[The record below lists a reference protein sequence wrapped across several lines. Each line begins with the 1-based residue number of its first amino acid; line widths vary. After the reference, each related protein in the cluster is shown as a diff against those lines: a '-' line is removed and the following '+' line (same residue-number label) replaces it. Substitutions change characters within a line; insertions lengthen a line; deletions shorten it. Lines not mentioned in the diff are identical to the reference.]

1 MEFDGPLIGG
11 RWKLG
16 PRLGSGA
23 QGRTFLARDQQRD
36 GAVVV
41 VKELRLSEDG
51 WKKFDLYEREVDTLR
66 GLDHPGIPKL
76 IASLEGDKGTYYLV
90 MERAPGATLKAWAA
104 KHRLGEADL
113 RDILARGLD
122 ILDYLHDRSP
132 PVIHRDIKPANMVRD
147 RDGALSLVNFGGVRN
162 ALRPDGGSTMVGTFG
177 YMAPEQLHGQASP
190 ATDIYA
196 LGATIVALAGG
207 VEPEQVPRKG
217 LRMDLDQHLPHMDRR
232 LRAVLTAMTAP
243 DPSERPQSAS
253 AVRELLA
260 AGKRSRKRR
269 GSGSVPR
276 PLPAR
281 RPPSAL
287 AASGDTG
294 IAHRVVGEIQEM
306 TAQLPGPL
314 RVVARVFSFIVGAAG
329 FVGLALIRL
338 AFLPILF
345 GLIGAFARD
354 SSRPKIDRAHRL
366 VGEGVDEARAGFGAL
381 ALGRGQPPDDS
392 DDDH

>member
-1 MEFDGPLIGG
+1 MELDGPLIGG

-23 QGRTFLARDQQRD
+23 QGRTFLARDQERD

-41 VKELRLSEDG
+41 VKELRLAEDG
-51 WKKFDLYEREVDTLR
+51 WKKFDLYEREVETLR

-90 MERAPGATLKAWAA
+90 MQRAPGATLKAWAK

-113 RDILARGLD
+113 RDILTRALD
-122 ILDYLHDRSP
+122 ILEYLHDRSP

-147 RDGALSLVNFGGVRN
+147 RDGALSLVDFGGVRN

-207 VEPEQVPRKG
+207 VEPEEVPRQG
-217 LRMDLDQHLPHMDRR
+217 LRMDLERHLPHMDRD
-232 LRAVLTAMTAP
+232 LRRVLTAMTAP

-260 AGKRSRKRR
+260 AGKRKRR
-269 GSGSVPR
+269 KSKARSR

-287 AASGDTG
+287 ATPGDAG

-314 RVVARVFSFIVGAAG
+314 RVVARVFSFIVGATG

-345 GLIGAFARD
+345 ALIGAFARD
-354 SSRPKIDRAHRL
+354 SSRPKIDRARRL

-381 ALGRGQPPDDS
+381 ALGRGQLPDDGR
-392 DDDH
+392 DDDD